1 MNAEVVLP
9 DLKNHDF
16 TKTEKLFLSQL
27 KYNEDIEGV
36 YVGGDSGSFFYV
48 QKGAESSLNEY
59 TVKLFLGDGKR
70 NEWSGSAHGSNA
82 PLKKEELDNY
92 DPRSRPWYKKAKA
105 KRSIVWTSPYI
116 FNTSKKLGVTVSSP
130 IMDENGSIIGVVGI
144 DIRLEKLIEF
154 LDRYNINDLGSLF
167 MSTNAGFLIASS
179 TRFSKDVEQEKFQ
192 DDYAQKISNAIDR
205 GVVDLTKKGGDIFE
219 INGAKNIV
227 AYTSL
232 DLPGGDT
239 WTIGAFAP
247 SGMLLSEIKVNERR
261 NIIISCFILAISM
274 LVGYLLTKKAWA
286 PVEKLHEQA
295 TTDQLTKL
303 KNRHFLEIAATNH
316 IRTARQLAQP
326 LTVAVLDIDKF
337 KDVNDEN
344 GHDAGDEILVE
355 FSRRLI
361 QQFRAFDI
369 VARYGGEEF
378 VLILPS
384 TDTITA
390 KQIVRRAMT
399 VMSES
404 QYSTQSG
411 DLTITFSG
419 GLAELSKVNNTFE
432 TLFSEAD
439 KALYRAKEAGRNRV
453 L

>member
-1 MNAEVVLP
+1 
-9 DLKNHDF
+9 
-16 TKTEKLFLSQL
+16 
-27 KYNEDIEGV
+27 
-36 YVGGDSGSFFYV
+36 
-48 QKGAESSLNEY
+48 
-59 TVKLFLGDGKR
+59 
-70 NEWSGSAHGSNA
+70 
-82 PLKKEELDNY
+82 
-92 DPRSRPWYKKAKA
+92 
-105 KRSIVWTSPYI
+105 
-116 FNTSKKLGVTVSSP
+116 
-130 IMDENGSIIGVVGI
+130 MDENGSIIGVVGI